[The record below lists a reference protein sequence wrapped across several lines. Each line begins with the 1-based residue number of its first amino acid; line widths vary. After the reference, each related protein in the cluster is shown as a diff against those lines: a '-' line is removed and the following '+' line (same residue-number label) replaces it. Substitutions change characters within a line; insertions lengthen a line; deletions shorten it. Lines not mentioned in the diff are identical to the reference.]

1 MVLSKLLY
9 AGSSETPVYNR
20 KANHN
25 QKKFGQQ
32 MDLAD
37 SAKGYKSC
45 KRYTLFRWRINLHY
59 PPK

>member
-9 AGSSETPVYNR
+9 AGSSETPIYNK

-45 KRYTLFRWRINLHY
+45 K
-59 PPK
+59 